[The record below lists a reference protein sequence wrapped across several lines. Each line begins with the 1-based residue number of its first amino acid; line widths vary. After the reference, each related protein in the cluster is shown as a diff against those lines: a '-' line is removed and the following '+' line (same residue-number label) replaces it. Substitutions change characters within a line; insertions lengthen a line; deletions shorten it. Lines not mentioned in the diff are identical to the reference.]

1 MKQSIHLS
9 SVRNAR
15 ELGGYAAGGKTVRY
29 GCLLRTAALTNLS
42 PEDSAKLQNEFH
54 LAAVVDF
61 RMNMER
67 ERAPEPVIPGAENCC
82 LSLIEETQDYNPKL
96 AKLIQT
102 DEDRFARL
110 KAAYESGRISDKLY
124 VSFLFT
130 EHGKAG
136 YRRFFDCLLSLPE
149 GRACLWHCTDG
160 KDRTGV
166 AAMLVLTALGADRDT
181 ILQDYLLTNEYNA
194 ARLDAVRDGLESLLP
209 TPELRELALFGAG
222 GVFER
227 YMTNAMDAMEE
238 RCGSA
243 EGYLKQEL
251 GLNEAKLEI
260 LREKFLE

>member
-1 MKQSIHLS
+1 MKQSIFLNS
-9 SVRNAR
+9 ISNAR
-15 ELGGYAAGGKTVRY
+15 ELGGYPAGGKSVRH
-29 GCLLRTAALTNLS
+29 GCLLRTAALTKLS
-42 PEDSAKLQNEFH
+42 PEDSKKLQEVYRV
-54 LAAVVDF
+54 ATVVDF

-67 ERAPEPVIPGAENCC
+67 ERAPEPVIPGAENRF
-82 LSLIEETQDYNPKL
+82 LSLIEETGDYNPKL
-96 AKLIQT
+96 AKLIET
-102 DEDRFARL
+102 EEDRFARL

-136 YRRFFDCLLSLPE
+136 YRQFFDCLLSLPE

-166 AAMLVLTALGADRDT
+166 AAMLVLTALGADRET
-181 ILQDYLLTNEYNA
+181 ILRDYLLTNEYNA
-194 ARLDAVRDGLESLLP
+194 PRLNAVRDGLESLLP

-227 YMTNAMDAMEE
+227 YLTNAMDAMDE
-238 RCGSA
+238 RSGSA

-251 GLNEAKLEI
+251 GLDEAKLEI
-260 LREKFLE
+260 LRNKYLE